1 MGEVLQPVPRTTKP
15 CAVIFDVFG
24 TLVDYRTSVAREVRH
39 AFGRRGHDVDPLA
52 FVDAWRGAYDPSME
66 PVRSGRRA
74 YVPLDDLHYENLCSV
89 MQRFELTGVLNRDQT
104 FDLSRAWERL
114 DPWED
119 AVAGLDRLRSGTLIA
134 PCSNGSTGLM
144 VRLARHAGFSWDCI
158 LGADIAK
165 TYKPEPDVYR
175 ASCNALRLPPGR
187 VMMVAAH
194 NHDLEAA
201 AAVGLQTGF
210 FPRATECGPGQTTDL
225 SPTGDWTV
233 VATDVVDLA
242 IQLGL

>member
-1 MGEVLQPVPRTTKP
+1 M
-15 CAVIFDVFG
+15 IFDVFG
-24 TLVDYRTSVAREVRH
+24 TLVDYRTSVAREVGR
-39 AFGRRGHDVDPLA
+39 AFECLGHDVDALA
-52 FVDAWRGAYDPSME
+52 FVDAWRGAYDLSME
-66 PVRSGRRA
+66 PIRRGRRA

-89 MQRFELTGVLNRDQT
+89 LRRFELNGVLNQDQVL
-104 FDLSRAWERL
+104 DLSRAWERL

-119 AVAGLDRLRSGTLIA
+119 AVVGLDRLRSGALIA

-165 TYKPEPDVYR
+165 TYKPEPAVYL
-175 ASCNALRLPPGR
+175 ASCDSLRLLPGR
-187 VMMVAAH
+187 VMMAAAH
-194 NHDLEAA
+194 NRDLEAA

-210 FPRATECGPGQTTDL
+210 FPRATEFGPGQTEDL
-225 SPTGDWTV
+225 SPTGNWTV